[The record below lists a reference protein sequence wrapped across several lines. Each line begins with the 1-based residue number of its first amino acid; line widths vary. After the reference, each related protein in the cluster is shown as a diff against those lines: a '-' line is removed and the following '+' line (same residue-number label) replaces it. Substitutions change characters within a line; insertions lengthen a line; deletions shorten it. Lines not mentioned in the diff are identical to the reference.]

1 MSSGDVGYDGWSGDF
16 PDSLPESDRQRWN
29 EMTMSQR
36 VRARRRLDAII
47 AWREG
52 TMPLSEAL
60 AVSGLS
66 RTRFYAVAA
75 AFKDAGDLESL
86 GALAGTGAARQ
97 KLDPDAVN
105 ALQAVVADV
114 VALNRG
120 ASINQLVRLMVDAAG
135 RPANLPG
142 STRLRAIVEAEIRR
156 ADATGQAGHALK
168 LDFTAINLPRADGRP
183 HIMFTLIDE
192 GTRLVLGASTAGSPD
207 QEAGYRE
214 AARDALDRIRG
225 PLASLRWADRLMR
238 IDATVGADRHAAA
251 AFRTRLMGDRAHPPV
266 NLAPSRFGK
275 YFRRLVGERV
285 GRVAITPLRT
295 LEGPAVPDNGDM
307 TPWSDEAAAAT
318 VASAVER
325 HNAEMLAELGTIS
338 GRPVMPD
345 DLENALTILSK

>member
-1 MSSGDVGYDGWSGDF
+1 MSTNVNGGDLTNDF
-16 PDSLPESDRQRWN
+16 PESLPDSDRRRWDG
-29 EMTMSQR
+29 MTMSQR
-36 VRARRRLDAII
+36 VRARRRLDAIV
-47 AWREG
+47 AWRAG
-52 TMPLSEAL
+52 TITLSEAL
-60 AVSGLS
+60 NASDLS

-75 AFKDAGDLESL
+75 AFKDAADLESL
-86 GALAGTGAARQ
+86 GAFAGVGAARQ
-97 KLDPDAVN
+97 KLDPETLN

-114 VALNRG
+114 VATNRG
-120 ASINQLVRLMVDAAG
+120 ASVNQLVRLMVEAAG

-168 LDFTAINLPRADGRP
+168 LDFTAINLPRPDGRP

-207 QEAGYRE
+207 EEVGYRE
-214 AARDALDRIRG
+214 AARDALDRIGG
-225 PLASLRWADRLMR
+225 PLASLRWTDRLMR
-238 IDATVGADRHAAA
+238 IDATVGADRDAAA
-251 AFRTRLMGDRAHPPV
+251 AFRTRLMGNRAHPPV

-295 LEGPAVPDNGDM
+295 LEGCAVPDNADM

-318 VASAVER
+318 VASAIDR
-325 HNAEMLAELGTIS
+325 HNAEMLAGLDTSS

-345 DLENALTILSK
+345 DLETALRILSS